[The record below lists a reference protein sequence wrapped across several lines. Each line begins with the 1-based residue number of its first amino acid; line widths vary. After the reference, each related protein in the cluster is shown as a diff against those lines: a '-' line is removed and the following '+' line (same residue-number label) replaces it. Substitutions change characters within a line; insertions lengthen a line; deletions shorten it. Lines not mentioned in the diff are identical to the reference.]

1 MKKRIVSM
9 ILALSMMLSILPVS
23 AFADAGAGLSSAAA
37 EETNSITYSSQN
49 KHEDVGTNSETKNQV
64 VKIKIGTNGLPK
76 AASGTGWSF
85 DETTGLTITGT
96 GSEDTEYI
104 LDGTVSCNVTVKN
117 ANSYTVY
124 LLDGTV
130 TGTLLIEAD
139 NMYGVCVLGGSYANV
154 QLNLG
159 TIDGGTYDKLTE
171 NGGNVRGGFFRDIS
185 GLSTDTQQQAHQLL
199 LPKNCT
205 LNGQKETKI
214 YIIKKYNYSGNGNDL
229 ELVVE
234 SATSCGAWAVASTG
248 GSVMALP
255 AGTTDYRFTTI
266 ASVSISADGKTLSAS
281 FSALPLSDNAPMELV
296 QILSVNKE
304 LRFTGEGLP
313 DLTGMTP
320 VDSLDTDANL
330 HRVYM
335 GNGWAYNC
343 YPNDKDNRNQN
354 IVQIL
359 DQSGKEINFKD
370 LSPAPI
376 SCTVQATNATVT
388 DADFG
393 QTGALVLT
401 SGKITGGT
409 YHNANVGINS
419 TNRKGTVEI
428 TGGTFDFLYC
438 NSSCSIANAVI
449 QSCGF
454 NTYDN
459 NTYTISDTV
468 LGELPD
474 GIQNLLPAGQQLSTL
489 VVRNGGVTA
498 MNGRTLPLSTN
509 TIYLVGAGSAELT
522 LNTDV
527 LSINDAPV
535 ENYNANTSANG
546 KVLRITGKNDGAE
559 IFVNKSTDP
568 SDLKPLRITEKGL
581 PDLTGVTGV
590 PVSGGGMT
598 ANLYEGLGWKYATM
612 KENGRTRAALYITTP
627 DGNPVDLASG
637 AINPYHKA
645 IAVEQI
651 TFANVT
657 VTGIEADSSVNMQN
671 ATVES
676 GTFQKDVYAD
686 DNSTIAGGTFQDVV
700 RAYGTITGGAFNAV
714 VQLNQ
719 NSEVTGGV
727 FHDIQLPSYATE
739 KTVIQNAMILGS
751 LKTDGDSKA
760 AVSNTVSCGYIESK
774 YLAAGQQQS
783 KLMMTDGTV
792 ERLNDY
798 AAATDAVYL
807 IGNVKAEIRF
817 SNAVTNINGAEAS
830 NYNEGTS
837 AIDRS
842 LTITAKND
850 GEPIVVNMATTGKL
864 PFSSLS
870 KSDFDID
877 WSTLVPGITCKKD
890 GVGKLSLVYVRTSD
904 NKVFATYPPY
914 DEYGVYKQRIVAQEG
929 DKYTEGSLDIG
940 EVVRKY
946 TPSSADFA
954 YDSKTQTATYN
965 GKMYFDDAPLY
976 SIQYGAEDGSF
987 PSVTKPTKAGT
998 YSVYIVVDSSDHYVG
1013 NQYKVDTYTVSESKY
1028 TLTVDDKSTEH
1039 VAGEKLSFTADEKD
1053 GYTFTGWKVTG
1064 LPTDVD
1070 TTKATISFTMPANNV
1085 TLKAQYTENAPKTY
1099 KLDVSGAQVTLKDGS
1114 DVADLTAVS
1123 VGTELKATADEDTE
1137 TSVFKCWTGL
1147 ELAEE
1152 QSTARVVYFTMP
1164 DHDVNL
1170 KAEFVTPTNKLE
1182 VTDAQVTLKDGGA
1195 VADLT
1200 AVPVGTELVATAP
1213 EKDGYTFTGWEV
1225 AGLPADVDT
1234 TKATIS
1240 FTMPANKVTL
1250 EAQYKQNT
1258 YTLTV
1263 DGKDEQR
1270 DFEENVTVTAQP
1282 VEGKTFTGWEVT
1294 GLPADV
1300 DTTKA
1305 TISFTM
1311 PANNVTLKAQY
1322 TENAPETYE
1331 LKVTDAKVTLKDGSA
1346 VADLKAVPVGTELV
1360 ATAAEKDGYT
1370 FTGWEV
1376 TGLPADVDTT
1386 KATISFTMPA
1396 NKVTLK
1402 AQYTEN
1408 APKTYK
1414 LDVSDATVTLK
1425 DGGAVA
1431 DLTAVPVGTELV
1443 ATADE
1448 DTETS
1453 VFKSWSCTGLELTEE
1468 QRTARVVYFTMPDHG
1483 VNLVAEFVT
1492 PTKPDPAPENYKLIV
1507 SYAKVTLKDGS
1518 AVADLKAV
1526 PMGTELKATADED
1539 TETSVFKSWS
1549 CTGLE
1554 LTEEQRTARVVYFT
1568 MPDHD
1573 VNLKAVFVTPTN
1585 KLDVSGAQVT
1595 LKDGGAVAD
1604 LTAVPVGTELKAT
1617 ADEDTETSVFKNWN
1631 CTGLELT
1638 EEQRTARVVY
1648 FTMPDH
1654 DVNLKAV
1661 FEVPATPDPDPTPDP
1676 KPDPT
1681 PDPEPT
1687 PDPKPNP
1694 NPDPTPAPGGDS
1706 DGGGAAIVAV
1716 AAVGGA
1722 AIGVGAYIAGTTAY
1736 LKSVLP
1742 EGMAIPANRQQLAVA
1757 LWTAAGKPATQ
1768 STALFNDVAADAA
1781 ELQAIRWVVDTGLM
1795 SAQDGSFKPGSRVGR
1810 MEVIRT
1816 WKTYQQR
1823 G

>member
-37 EETNSITYSSQN
+37 EETNSITYSSEN
-49 KHEDVGTNSETKNQV
+49 EYEDVGTNSETKNQV
-64 VKIKIGTNGLPK
+64 VKIKTGTNGLPK
-76 AASGTGWSF
+76 AAAGTGWSF

-117 ANSYTVY
+117 ANSHTVY

-139 NMYGVCVLGGSYANV
+139 NMYGVYVLGGSYADV
-154 QLNLG
+154 ELNLG

-185 GLSTDTQQQAHQLL
+185 GLSADTQQQAHQLL
-199 LPKNCT
+199 LPENCT

-234 SATSCGAWAVASTG
+234 SDTGCDVWAVASTG

-255 AGTTDYRFTTI
+255 AGTQNYAFTYFDSTI
-266 ASVSISADGKTLSAS
+266 ATISISADGKTLSAS
-281 FSALPLSDNAPMELV
+281 FNMIPAQNGAPMKLV
-296 QILSVNKE
+296 PMALGATE
-304 LRFTGEGLP
+304 LRFNNEGQP
-313 DLTGMTP
+313 DLTDVTY
-320 VDSLDTDANL
+320 VDSLDTDAKL

-335 GNGWAYNC
+335 GNGWGYNC
-343 YPNDKDNRNQN
+343 YPNDSSNESTL
-354 IVQIL
+354 QIL
-359 DQSGKEINFKD
+359 NQGGANFDFSALSDVPINCYVEI
-370 LSPAPI
+370 
-376 SCTVQATNATVT
+376 TNANITGGE
-388 DADFG
+388 FG
-393 QTGALVLT
+393 ENGRLTIT
-401 SGKITGGT
+401 SGKISGGT
-409 YHNANVGINS
+409 FHNVSAGINS
-419 TNRKGTVEI
+419 INGNSAVEI
-428 TGGTFDFLYC
+428 TGGTFDSLFC
-438 NSSCSIANAVI
+438 NGSCSIANAVI
-449 QSCGF
+449 QSCNF
-454 NTYDN
+454 NTYGN

-474 GIQNLLPAGQQLSTL
+474 GIQKLLPAGQQLSTL

-535 ENYNANTSANG
+535 ENYNANTSADG
-546 KVLRITGKNDGAE
+546 KVLRITGKNDGAK

-590 PVSGGGMT
+590 PMSGEGMT

-612 KENGRTRAALYITTP
+612 EENGRTRAALYITTP
-627 DGNPVDLASG
+627 DGNPVDLSSDT
-637 AINPYHKA
+637 INPYHKA

-657 VTGIEADSSVNMQN
+657 VTGIVAEGSVGAENTIIQD
-671 ATVES
+671 
-676 GTFQKDVYAD
+676 GTFQKDVYMD
-686 DNSTIAGGTFQDVV
+686 ENSTIAGGTFQDVV
-700 RAYGTITGGAFNAV
+700 RAYGKITGGSFIAE

-727 FHDIQLPSYATE
+727 FHDVQLPSYATE
-739 KTVIQNAMILGS
+739 KTVIQNAVILGS
-751 LKTDGDSKA
+751 LKTDSDSKA
-760 AVSNTVSCGYIESK
+760 AISNTVSCGYIESRF
-774 YLAAGQQQS
+774 LAAGQQQS

-817 SNAVTNINGAEAS
+817 SNAVTNINGEDVSA
-830 NYNEGTS
+830 YNGAQLS
-837 AIDRS
+837 ADGKT
-842 LTITAKND
+842 LTLTAKND

-870 KSDFDID
+870 KSDFTVSGTIEHQTVK
-877 WSTLVPGITCKKD
+877 SSKD
-890 GVGKLSLVYVRTSD
+890 GVGKLSLVYVRTYD
-904 NKVFATYPPY
+904 NEVFETYPAGA
-914 DEYGVYKQRIVAQEG
+914 DMYGLYKQRIVAQEG

-940 EVVRKY
+940 EVVRRYQPKLD
-946 TPSSADFA
+946 DFE
-954 YDSKTQTATYN
+954 YDPKTQTATYK
-965 GKMYFDDAPLY
+965 GPMYFDDAPLY
-976 SIQYGAEDGSF
+976 SIRYVPEDGSF

-998 YSVYIVVDSSDHYVG
+998 YSVDIVVDSSDHYVG
-1013 NQYKVDTYTVSESKY
+1013 NQYEVDTYTVSESKY

-1099 KLDVSGAQVTLKDGS
+1099 KLDV
-1114 DVADLTAVS
+1114 
-1123 VGTELKATADEDTE
+1123 
-1137 TSVFKCWTGL
+1137 
-1147 ELAEE
+1147 
-1152 QSTARVVYFTMP
+1152 
-1164 DHDVNL
+1164 
-1170 KAEFVTPTNKLE
+1170 
-1182 VTDAQVTLKDGGA
+1182 TDAQ
-1195 VADLT
+1195 
-1200 AVPVGTELVATAP
+1200 
-1213 EKDGYTFTGWEV
+1213 
-1225 AGLPADVDT
+1225 
-1234 TKATIS
+1234 
-1240 FTMPANKVTL
+1240 
-1250 EAQYKQNT
+1250 
-1258 YTLTV
+1258 
-1263 DGKDEQR
+1263 
-1270 DFEENVTVTAQP
+1270 
-1282 VEGKTFTGWEVT
+1282 
-1294 GLPADV
+1294 
-1300 DTTKA
+1300 
-1305 TISFTM
+1305 
-1311 PANNVTLKAQY
+1311 
-1322 TENAPETYE
+1322 
-1331 LKVTDAKVTLKDGSA
+1331 VTLKDGSA
-1346 VADLKAVPVGTELV
+1346 VADL
-1360 ATAAEKDGYT
+1360 
-1370 FTGWEV
+1370 
-1376 TGLPADVDTT
+1376 
-1386 KATISFTMPA
+1386 
-1396 NKVTLK
+1396 
-1402 AQYTEN
+1402 
-1408 APKTYK
+1408 
-1414 LDVSDATVTLK
+1414 
-1425 DGGAVA
+1425 
-1431 DLTAVPVGTELV
+1431 TAV
-1443 ATADE
+1443 
-1448 DTETS
+1448 S
-1453 VFKSWSCTGLELTEE
+1453 V
-1468 QRTARVVYFTMPDHG
+1468 
-1483 VNLVAEFVT
+1483 
-1492 PTKPDPAPENYKLIV
+1492 
-1507 SYAKVTLKDGS
+1507 
-1518 AVADLKAV
+1518 
-1526 PMGTELKATADED
+1526 GTELKATADED

-1554 LTEEQRTARVVYFT
+1554 LTEEQSTARVVYFT

-1573 VNLKAVFVTPTN
+1573 VNLVAEFVTPTN
-1585 KLDVSGAQVT
+1585 KLEVTDAKVT

-1638 EEQRTARVVY
+1638 EEQRTAHEIY

-1654 DVNLKAV
+1654 DVELTAV

-1676 KPDPT
+1676 K
-1681 PDPEPT
+1681 
-1687 PDPKPNP
+1687 P

>member
-1 MKKRIVSM
+1 MES
-9 ILALSMMLSILPVS
+9 
-23 AFADAGAGLSSAAA
+23 D
-37 EETNSITYSSQN
+37 
-49 KHEDVGTNSETKNQV
+49 
-64 VKIKIGTNGLPK
+64 
-76 AASGTGWSF
+76 TG
-85 DETTGLTITGT
+85 
-96 GSEDTEYI
+96 
-104 LDGTVSCNVTVKN
+104 CN
-117 ANSYTVY
+117 
-124 LLDGTV
+124 
-130 TGTLLIEAD
+130 
-139 NMYGVCVLGGSYANV
+139 
-154 QLNLG
+154 
-159 TIDGGTYDKLTE
+159 
-171 NGGNVRGGFFRDIS
+171 
-185 GLSTDTQQQAHQLL
+185 
-199 LPKNCT
+199 
-205 LNGQKETKI
+205 
-214 YIIKKYNYSGNGNDL
+214 
-229 ELVVE
+229 
-234 SATSCGAWAVASTG
+234 AWAVASTG
-248 GSVMALP
+248 GTVMALP
-255 AGTTDYRFTTI
+255 AGTQNYPFTNYGTTF
-266 ASVSISADGKTLSAS
+266 ATVSISPDGKTLSAS
-281 FSALPLSDNAPMELV
+281 FKVVPAQEEAPIKLVPMVLGTTTELHFN
-296 QILSVNKE
+296 S
-304 LRFTGEGLP
+304 EGQP
-313 DLTGMTP
+313 DLTGVTY
-320 VDSLDTDANL
+320 VDSLDTDAKL

-335 GNGWAYNC
+335 GNGWGYNC
-343 YPNDKDNRNQN
+343 YPKDSSKEST
-354 IVQIL
+354 VQIL
-359 DQSGKEINFKD
+359 NQGGADFDFSARSDGSINCPVEI
-370 LSPAPI
+370 
-376 SCTVQATNATVT
+376 TNANITGGE
-388 DADFG
+388 FG
-393 QTGALVLT
+393 ENGRLTIT
-401 SGKITGGT
+401 SGKISGGT
-409 YHNANVGINS
+409 FHNVSAGISSING
-419 TNRKGTVEI
+419 NGAVEI
-428 TGGTFDFLYC
+428 TGGTFDSLFC
-438 NSSCSIANAVI
+438 NGSCSIANAVI
-449 QSCGF
+449 QSCNF
-454 NTYDN
+454 NTDGN

-474 GIQNLLPAGQQLSTL
+474 GIQKLLPAGQRLSTL

-535 ENYNANTSANG
+535 SSYNANTSADG

-568 SDLKPLRITEKGL
+568 SDLKPLRITEEGL

-590 PVSGGGMT
+590 PVSGEGMT

-627 DGNPVDLASG
+627 DGNPVNLSSVTS
-637 AINPYHKA
+637 NPYHKA

-657 VTGIEADSSVNMQN
+657 VTGIVAEGSVGAENTIIQD
-671 ATVES
+671 
-676 GTFQKDVYAD
+676 GTFQKDVYMD
-686 DNSTIAGGTFQDVV
+686 ENSTIAGGTFQDVV
-700 RAYGTITGGAFNAV
+700 RAYGKITGGAFNAE

-727 FHDIQLPSYATE
+727 FHDVQLPSYATE
-739 KTVIQNAMILGS
+739 KTVIRDAMILGS
-751 LKTDGDSKA
+751 LKTDSDSKA

-774 YLAAGQQQS
+774 YLAAGQQRS
-783 KLMMTDGTV
+783 KLMIMDGTV
-792 ERLNDY
+792 EAVDSN
-798 AAATDAVYL
+798 AVATDTVYL
-807 IGNVKAEIRF
+807 VGNTAVTLTF
-817 SNAVTNINGAEAS
+817 STKVTNINGEDVSA
-830 NYNEGTS
+830 YNGAQLS
-837 AIDRS
+837 ADGKT
-842 LTITAKND
+842 LTLTAKND
-850 GEPIVVNMATTGKL
+850 GEPIVVNMTTTGKL

-870 KSDFDID
+870 KSDFTVSGTIIEPQTVT
-877 WSTLVPGITCKKD
+877 SSKD
-890 GVGKLSLVYVRTSD
+890 GVGKLSLVYVRTYD
-904 NKVFATYPPY
+904 NAVFATYPAAN
-914 DEYGVYKQRIVAQEG
+914 DLYGVYKQRIVAQEG

-940 EVVRKY
+940 EVVRRYQPKLD
-946 TPSSADFA
+946 DFE
-954 YDSKTQTATYN
+954 YDPKTQTATYK
-965 GKMYFDDAPLY
+965 GPMYFDDAPLY
-976 SIQYGAEDGSF
+976 SIRYVPEDGSF

-998 YSVYIVVDSSDHYVG
+998 YSVDIVVDYSDHYYST
-1013 NQYKVDTYTVSESKY
+1013 QYEVDTYTVSESKY

-1099 KLDVSGAQVTLKDGS
+1099 KLDVTDAKVTLKDGS

-1137 TSVFKCWTGL
+1137 TSVFKNWSCTGL
-1147 ELAEE
+1147 DLTEE

-1200 AVPVGTELVATAP
+1200 AVPVGTELKAIAYEDTETRVFKNWNCTGLELTEEQRTAH
-1213 EKDGYTFTGWEV
+1213 EIY
-1225 AGLPADVDT
+1225 
-1234 TKATIS
+1234 
-1240 FTMPANKVTL
+1240 FTMP
-1250 EAQYKQNT
+1250 
-1258 YTLTV
+1258 
-1263 DGKDEQR
+1263 DH
-1270 DFEENVTVTAQP
+1270 
-1282 VEGKTFTGWEVT
+1282 
-1294 GLPADV
+1294 DV
-1300 DTTKA
+1300 
-1305 TISFTM
+1305 
-1311 PANNVTLKAQY
+1311 NLKAEFV
-1322 TENAPETYE
+1322 TPTNKLE
-1331 LKVTDAKVTLKDGSA
+1331 VTDAK
-1346 VADLKAVPVGTELV
+1346 
-1360 ATAAEKDGYT
+1360 
-1370 FTGWEV
+1370 
-1376 TGLPADVDTT
+1376 
-1386 KATISFTMPA
+1386 
-1396 NKVTLK
+1396 
-1402 AQYTEN
+1402 
-1408 APKTYK
+1408 
-1414 LDVSDATVTLK
+1414 VTLK

-1453 VFKSWSCTGLELTEE
+1453 VFKNWNCTGLELTEE
-1468 QRTARVVYFTMPDHG
+1468 QRTARVVYFTMPDHD

-1518 AVADLKAV
+1518 AVADLMAV
-1526 PMGTELKATADED
+1526 PVGTELKATADED

-1573 VNLKAVFVTPTN
+1573 VNLVAEFVTPTKPDPAPETY
-1585 KLDVSGAQVT
+1585 KLIVSYAKIT
-1595 LKDGGAVAD
+1595 LKDGSAVAD
-1604 LTAVPVGTELKAT
+1604 LKAVPMGTELKAT
-1617 ADEDTETSVFKNWN
+1617 ADEDTETRVFKNWN

-1638 EEQRTARVVY
+1638 EEQRTAHEIY

-1654 DVNLKAV
+1654 DVELTAV

-1676 KPDPT
+1676 K
-1681 PDPEPT
+1681 
-1687 PDPKPNP
+1687 P

>member
-1 MKKRIVSM
+1 M
-9 ILALSMMLSILPVS
+9 
-23 AFADAGAGLSSAAA
+23 
-37 EETNSITYSSQN
+37 TY
-49 KHEDVGTNSETKNQV
+49 
-64 VKIKIGTNGLPK
+64 
-76 AASGTGWSF
+76 
-85 DETTGLTITGT
+85 
-96 GSEDTEYI
+96 
-104 LDGTVSCNVTVKN
+104 
-117 ANSYTVY
+117 
-124 LLDGTV
+124 
-130 TGTLLIEAD
+130 
-139 NMYGVCVLGGSYANV
+139 
-154 QLNLG
+154 
-159 TIDGGTYDKLTE
+159 
-171 NGGNVRGGFFRDIS
+171 
-185 GLSTDTQQQAHQLL
+185 
-199 LPKNCT
+199 
-205 LNGQKETKI
+205 
-214 YIIKKYNYSGNGNDL
+214 
-229 ELVVE
+229 
-234 SATSCGAWAVASTG
+234 
-248 GSVMALP
+248 
-255 AGTTDYRFTTI
+255 
-266 ASVSISADGKTLSAS
+266 
-281 FSALPLSDNAPMELV
+281 
-296 QILSVNKE
+296 
-304 LRFTGEGLP
+304 
-313 DLTGMTP
+313 
-320 VDSLDTDANL
+320 VDSLDTDAKL

-335 GNGWAYNC
+335 GNGWGYNC
-343 YPNDKDNRNQN
+343 YPNDSSNESTL
-354 IVQIL
+354 QIL
-359 DQSGKEINFKD
+359 NQGGANFDFSALSDVPINCYVEI
-370 LSPAPI
+370 
-376 SCTVQATNATVT
+376 TNANITGGE
-388 DADFG
+388 FG
-393 QTGALVLT
+393 ENGRLTIT
-401 SGKITGGT
+401 SGKISGGT
-409 YHNANVGINS
+409 FHNVSAGINS
-419 TNRKGTVEI
+419 INGNSAVEI
-428 TGGTFDFLYC
+428 TGGTFDSLFC
-438 NSSCSIANAVI
+438 NGSCSIANAVI
-449 QSCGF
+449 QSCNF
-454 NTYDN
+454 NTYGN

-474 GIQNLLPAGQQLSTL
+474 GIQKLLPAGQQLSTL

-535 ENYNANTSANG
+535 ENYNANTSADG
-546 KVLRITGKNDGAE
+546 KVLRITGKNDGAK

-590 PVSGGGMT
+590 PMSGEGMT

-612 KENGRTRAALYITTP
+612 EENGRTRAALYITTP
-627 DGNPVDLASG
+627 DGNPVDLSSDT
-637 AINPYHKA
+637 INPYHKA

-657 VTGIEADSSVNMQN
+657 VTGIVAEGSVGAENTIIQD
-671 ATVES
+671 
-676 GTFQKDVYAD
+676 GTFQKDVYMD
-686 DNSTIAGGTFQDVV
+686 ENSTIAGGTFQDVV
-700 RAYGTITGGAFNAV
+700 RAYGKITGGSFIAE

-727 FHDIQLPSYATE
+727 FHDVQLPSYATE
-739 KTVIQNAMILGS
+739 KTVIQNAVILGS
-751 LKTDGDSKA
+751 LKTDSDSKA
-760 AVSNTVSCGYIESK
+760 AISNTVSCGYIESRF
-774 YLAAGQQQS
+774 LAAGQQQS

-817 SNAVTNINGAEAS
+817 SNAVTNINGEDVSA
-830 NYNEGTS
+830 YNGAQLS
-837 AIDRS
+837 ADGKT
-842 LTITAKND
+842 LTLTAKND

-870 KSDFDID
+870 KSDFTVSGTIEHQTVK
-877 WSTLVPGITCKKD
+877 SSKD
-890 GVGKLSLVYVRTSD
+890 GVGKLSLVYVRTYD
-904 NKVFATYPPY
+904 NEVFETYPAGA
-914 DEYGVYKQRIVAQEG
+914 DMYGLYKQRIVAQEG

-940 EVVRKY
+940 EVVRRYQPKLD
-946 TPSSADFA
+946 DFE
-954 YDSKTQTATYN
+954 YDPKTQTATYK
-965 GKMYFDDAPLY
+965 GPMYFDDAPLY
-976 SIQYGAEDGSF
+976 SIRYVPEDGSF

-998 YSVYIVVDSSDHYVG
+998 YSVDIVVDSSDHYVG
-1013 NQYKVDTYTVSESKY
+1013 NQYEVDTYTVSESKY

-1099 KLDVSGAQVTLKDGS
+1099 KLDVTDAQVTLKDGS
-1114 DVADLTAVS
+1114 AVADLTAVS

-1137 TSVFKCWTGL
+1137 TSVFKSWNCTGL
-1147 ELAEE
+1147 ELTEE

-1182 VTDAQVTLKDGGA
+1182 VTDAKVTLKDGGA

-1200 AVPVGTELVATAP
+1200 AVPVGTEL
-1213 EKDGYTFTGWEV
+1213 
-1225 AGLPADVDT
+1225 
-1234 TKATIS
+1234 KAI
-1240 FTMPANKVTL
+1240 A
-1250 EAQYKQNT
+1250 Y
-1258 YTLTV
+1258 
-1263 DGKDEQR
+1263 
-1270 DFEENVTVTAQP
+1270 
-1282 VEGKTFTGWEVT
+1282 
-1294 GLPADV
+1294 
-1300 DTTKA
+1300 
-1305 TISFTM
+1305 
-1311 PANNVTLKAQY
+1311 
-1322 TENAPETYE
+1322 
-1331 LKVTDAKVTLKDGSA
+1331 
-1346 VADLKAVPVGTELV
+1346 
-1360 ATAAEKDGYT
+1360 
-1370 FTGWEV
+1370 
-1376 TGLPADVDTT
+1376 
-1386 KATISFTMPA
+1386 
-1396 NKVTLK
+1396 
-1402 AQYTEN
+1402 
-1408 APKTYK
+1408 
-1414 LDVSDATVTLK
+1414 
-1425 DGGAVA
+1425 
-1431 DLTAVPVGTELV
+1431 
-1443 ATADE
+1443 E

-1468 QRTARVVYFTMPDHG
+1468 QSTARVVYFTMPDHD

-1492 PTKPDPAPENYKLIV
+1492 PTNKLEV
-1507 SYAKVTLKDGS
+1507 TDAKVTLKDGG
-1518 AVADLKAV
+1518 AVADLTAV
-1526 PMGTELKATADED
+1526 PVGTELKATADED
-1539 TETSVFKSWS
+1539 TETSVFKNWN

-1554 LTEEQRTARVVYFT
+1554 LTEEQRTAREIYFT

-1573 VNLKAVFVTPTN
+1573 VNLKAEFVTPTN
-1585 KLDVSGAQVT
+1585 KLEVTDAKVT

-1654 DVNLKAV
+1654 DVNLVAEFVTPTKPDPAPENYKLIVSYAKVTLKDGSAVADLMAVPVGTELKATADEDTETSVFKSWSCTGLELTEEQRTARVVYFTMPDHDVNLVAEFVTPTKPDPAPETYKLIVSYAKITLKDGSAVADLKAVPMGTELKATADEDTETRVFKNWNCTGLELTEEQRTAHEIYFTMPDHDVELTAV

-1676 KPDPT
+1676 K
-1681 PDPEPT
+1681 
-1687 PDPKPNP
+1687 P

>member
-185 GLSTDTQQQAHQLL
+185 GLSADTQQQAHQLL
-199 LPKNCT
+199 LPENCT

-234 SATSCGAWAVASTG
+234 SDTGCDVWAVASTG

-255 AGTTDYRFTTI
+255 AGTQNYAFTYFDSTI
-266 ASVSISADGKTLSAS
+266 ATISISADGKTLSAS
-281 FSALPLSDNAPMELV
+281 FNMIPAQNGAPMKLV
-296 QILSVNKE
+296 PMALGATE
-304 LRFTGEGLP
+304 LRFNNEGQP
-313 DLTGMTP
+313 DLTDVTY
-320 VDSLDTDANL
+320 VDSLDTDAKL

-335 GNGWAYNC
+335 GNGWGYNC
-343 YPNDKDNRNQN
+343 YPNDSSNESTL
-354 IVQIL
+354 QIL
-359 DQSGKEINFKD
+359 NQGGANFDFSALSDVPINCYVEI
-370 LSPAPI
+370 
-376 SCTVQATNATVT
+376 TNANITGGE
-388 DADFG
+388 FG
-393 QTGALVLT
+393 ENGRLTIT
-401 SGKITGGT
+401 SGKISGGT
-409 YHNANVGINS
+409 FHNVSAGINS
-419 TNRKGTVEI
+419 INGNSAVEI
-428 TGGTFDFLYC
+428 TGGTFDSLFC
-438 NSSCSIANAVI
+438 NGSCSIANAVI
-449 QSCGF
+449 QSCNF
-454 NTYDN
+454 NTYGN

-474 GIQNLLPAGQQLSTL
+474 GIQKLLPAGQQLSTL

-535 ENYNANTSANG
+535 ENYNANTSADG
-546 KVLRITGKNDGAE
+546 KVLRITGKNDGAK

-590 PVSGGGMT
+590 PMSGEGMT

-612 KENGRTRAALYITTP
+612 EENGRTRAALYITTP
-627 DGNPVDLASG
+627 DGNPVDLSSDT
-637 AINPYHKA
+637 INPYHKA

-657 VTGIEADSSVNMQN
+657 VTGIVAEGSVGAENTIIQD
-671 ATVES
+671 
-676 GTFQKDVYAD
+676 GTFQKDVYMD
-686 DNSTIAGGTFQDVV
+686 ENSTIAGGTFQDVV
-700 RAYGTITGGAFNAV
+700 RAYGKITGGSFIAE

-727 FHDIQLPSYATE
+727 FHDVQLPSYATE
-739 KTVIQNAMILGS
+739 KTVIQNAVILGS
-751 LKTDGDSKA
+751 LKTDSDSKA
-760 AVSNTVSCGYIESK
+760 AISNTVSCGYIESRF
-774 YLAAGQQQS
+774 LAAGQQQS

-817 SNAVTNINGAEAS
+817 SNAVTNINGEDVSA
-830 NYNEGTS
+830 YNGAQLS
-837 AIDRS
+837 ADGKT
-842 LTITAKND
+842 LTLTAKND

-870 KSDFDID
+870 KSDFTVSGTIEHQTVK
-877 WSTLVPGITCKKD
+877 SSKD
-890 GVGKLSLVYVRTSD
+890 GVGKLSLVYVRTYD
-904 NKVFATYPPY
+904 NEVFETYPAGA
-914 DEYGVYKQRIVAQEG
+914 DMYGLYKQRIVAQEG

-940 EVVRKY
+940 EVVRRYQPKLD
-946 TPSSADFA
+946 DFE
-954 YDSKTQTATYN
+954 YDPKTQTATYK
-965 GKMYFDDAPLY
+965 GPMYFDDAPLY
-976 SIQYGAEDGSF
+976 SIRYVPEDGSF

-998 YSVYIVVDSSDHYVG
+998 YSVDIVVDSSDHYVG
-1013 NQYKVDTYTVSESKY
+1013 NQYEVDTYTVSESKY

-1099 KLDVSGAQVTLKDGS
+1099 KLDVTDAQVTLKDGS
-1114 DVADLTAVS
+1114 AVADLTAVS

-1137 TSVFKCWTGL
+1137 TSVFKSWNCTGL
-1147 ELAEE
+1147 ELTEE

-1182 VTDAQVTLKDGGA
+1182 VTDAKVTLKDGGA

-1200 AVPVGTELVATAP
+1200 AVPVGTELV
-1213 EKDGYTFTGWEV
+1213 
-1225 AGLPADVDT
+1225 
-1234 TKATIS
+1234 
-1240 FTMPANKVTL
+1240 
-1250 EAQYKQNT
+1250 
-1258 YTLTV
+1258 
-1263 DGKDEQR
+1263 
-1270 DFEENVTVTAQP
+1270 
-1282 VEGKTFTGWEVT
+1282 
-1294 GLPADV
+1294 
-1300 DTTKA
+1300 
-1305 TISFTM
+1305 
-1311 PANNVTLKAQY
+1311 
-1322 TENAPETYE
+1322 
-1331 LKVTDAKVTLKDGSA
+1331 
-1346 VADLKAVPVGTELV
+1346 
-1360 ATAAEKDGYT
+1360 
-1370 FTGWEV
+1370 
-1376 TGLPADVDTT
+1376 
-1386 KATISFTMPA
+1386 
-1396 NKVTLK
+1396 
-1402 AQYTEN
+1402 
-1408 APKTYK
+1408 
-1414 LDVSDATVTLK
+1414 
-1425 DGGAVA
+1425 
-1431 DLTAVPVGTELV
+1431 
-1443 ATADE
+1443 
-1448 DTETS
+1448 
-1453 VFKSWSCTGLELTEE
+1453 
-1468 QRTARVVYFTMPDHG
+1468 
-1483 VNLVAEFVT
+1483 
-1492 PTKPDPAPENYKLIV
+1492 
-1507 SYAKVTLKDGS
+1507 
-1518 AVADLKAV
+1518 
-1526 PMGTELKATADED
+1526 
-1539 TETSVFKSWS
+1539 
-1549 CTGLE
+1549 
-1554 LTEEQRTARVVYFT
+1554 
-1568 MPDHD
+1568 
-1573 VNLKAVFVTPTN
+1573 
-1585 KLDVSGAQVT
+1585 
-1595 LKDGGAVAD
+1595 
-1604 LTAVPVGTELKAT
+1604 AT

-1648 FTMPDH
+1648 FTMPDQ
-1654 DVNLKAV
+1654 
-1661 FEVPATPDPDPTPDP
+1661 
-1676 KPDPT
+1676 
-1681 PDPEPT
+1681 
-1687 PDPKPNP
+1687 
-1694 NPDPTPAPGGDS
+1694 
-1706 DGGGAAIVAV
+1706 
-1716 AAVGGA
+1716 
-1722 AIGVGAYIAGTTAY
+1722 IGRAHV
-1736 LKSVLP
+1736 
-1742 EGMAIPANRQQLAVA
+1742 
-1757 LWTAAGKPATQ
+1757 
-1768 STALFNDVAADAA
+1768 
-1781 ELQAIRWVVDTGLM
+1781 
-1795 SAQDGSFKPGSRVGR
+1795 
-1810 MEVIRT
+1810 
-1816 WKTYQQR
+1816 
-1823 G
+1823 